1 MEGSNLLRL
10 PRTMLKCAIELRV
23 GDRKVMLNQ
32 AVGNVSVTGIFLEA
46 EPLPLGAPVH
56 LKIATVP
63 PFELDGVIRNSHLA
77 GIGIEFTAISA
88 PGRKGLHKLIAEL
101 APREILAA

>member
-10 PRTMLKCAIELRV
+10 PRTLLKCTVELRV
-23 GDRKVMLNQ
+23 GDRKVVLKN
-32 AVGNVSVTGIFLEA
+32 AVGNVSVSGIFLES

-56 LKIATVP
+56 LKIGTDP
-63 PFELDGVIRNSHLA
+63 PFVLDGVIRNSHLA

-88 PGRKGLHKLIAEL
+88 SGRKGLDKLIAEL